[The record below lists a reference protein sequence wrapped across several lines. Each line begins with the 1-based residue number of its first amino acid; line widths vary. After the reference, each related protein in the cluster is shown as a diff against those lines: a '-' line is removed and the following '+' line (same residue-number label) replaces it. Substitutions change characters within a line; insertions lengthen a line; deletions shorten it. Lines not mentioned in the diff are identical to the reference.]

1 MILLDG
7 RKVRDEIREALRKKV
22 ESFSSTPPHQRGA
35 GWCGGKPKLVII
47 QVGDNEESAAYIKQK
62 KAFGESIG
70 VLVEHLHLPTDISE
84 EDLLSTIQK
93 LNADATVHGVIV
105 QIPIP
110 EQLDKDIIADA
121 ILPRKDVDGL
131 GSVNVKLLWENK
143 KGGFLP
149 ATTKGILS
157 LLAYYKIPIAGK
169 QVVVIGRSFLV
180 GKPTAHA
187 LLNAD
192 ATVTIAHSK
201 TPNLSEVTRSA
212 DILIVAAGKPHF
224 IQRDDVREGQVI
236 IDVGITA
243 VTGEKR
249 DDEVPEETLT
259 GDVEFESVKDI
270 VSAISPVPGGVGPMT
285 VASLFQNLVSAYE
298 RQQS

>member
-1 MILLDG
+1 MAILLDG
-7 RKVRDEIREALRKKV
+7 KKVRDEIKKELREKIGG
-22 ESFSSTPPHQRGA
+22 FSGT
-35 GWCGGKPKLVII
+35 PKLAII
-47 QVGDNEESAAYIKQK
+47 QIGDNKESAAYIRQK
-62 KAFGESIG
+62 KLFAESVCALTEHIQLSADVQLAE
-70 VLVEHLHLPTDISE
+70 VLKTVDRYNKDAHTHGI
-84 EDLLSTIQK
+84 LLQ
-93 LNADATVHGVIV
+93 L
-105 QIPIP
+105 PIP
-110 EQLDKDIIADA
+110 RALDSDVIIEA
-121 ILPRKDVDGL
+121 ILPEKDVDGL

-143 KGGFLP
+143 TTGFTP

-157 LLAYYKIPIAGK
+157 LLEYYKIPVAGK
-169 QVVVIGRSFLV
+169 RVVVVGRSFLV
-180 GKPTAHA
+180 GKPTAIA
-187 LLNAD
+187 LLNRD
-192 ATVTIAHSK
+192 ATVTVVHSK
-201 TPNLSEVTRSA
+201 TVNVPQIARGA

-224 IQRDDVREGQVI
+224 IQREHVNENQVI

>member
-7 RKVRDEIREALRKKV
+7 RKVRDEIRETLRKKV
-22 ESFSSTPPHQRGA
+22 ESFSSTP
-35 GWCGGKPKLVII
+35 KLVII
-47 QVGDNEESAAYIKQK
+47 QVGENEESAAYIRQK

-70 VLVEHLHLPTDISE
+70 AIVVHLRLAEDVSE
-84 EDLLSTIQK
+84 QNLLATIGK

-110 EQLDKDIIADA
+110 EHLGKDIIADA
-121 ILPRKDVDGL
+121 ISPQKDVDGL
-131 GSVNVKLLWENK
+131 GGVNVKLLWENK
-143 KGGFLP
+143 KGGFVP

-157 LLAYYKIPIAGK
+157 LLAYYNIPVAGK
-169 QVVVIGRSFLV
+169 RVVVVGRSFLV

-201 TPNLSEVTRSA
+201 TENLSDITRAA
-212 DILIVAAGKPHF
+212 DIVVVATGKPHF
-224 IQRDDVREGQVI
+224 IQRNDVREGQVI

-243 VTGEKR
+243 VTGEKL
-249 DDEVPEETLT
+249 DDEVPETT
-259 GDVEFESVKDI
+259 IAGDVHFDDVKDI
-270 VSAISPVPGGVGPMT
+270 VAAISPVPGGVGPMT
-285 VASLFQNLVSAYE
+285 VASLFQNLVEAYE
-298 RQQS
+298 KQQK